1 MADETTAT
9 RSTSTADAKAKAD
22 SERAKKEVDHN
33 KEINKHLDA
42 AREAMVKSGMPI
54 DQADAMLNS
63 ARPRGGGGLVGN
75 FADLQRMGKIQAA
88 GVIETP
94 IGQEDIET
102 SDIEDAFVED
112 PKGNA
117 VAPDDR
123 LAFAHK
129 LDKDAPQ
136 PEPTEA
142 QAKEL
147 KASAA
152 QAAAA
157 EKEDK
162 K

>member
-1 MADETTAT
+1 MADEVTTSS
-9 RSTSTADAKAKAD
+9 STSAKTADKKSTA
-22 SERAKKEVDHN
+22 KEVDHN
-33 KEINKHLDA
+33 SEINKHLDA
-42 AREAMVKSGMPI
+42 ARDAMVKAGTPL
-54 DQADAMLNS
+54 ADAEAFLNS
-63 ARPRGGGGLVGN
+63 ARPRGGGSRVGN
-75 FADLQRMGKIQAA
+75 FADLQRMGKIQTEGIIA
-88 GVIETP
+88 TP
-94 IGQEDIET
+94 PGQDDIET
-102 SDIEDAFVED
+102 SDIKDAFVED
-112 PKGNA
+112 PKGDA

-129 LDKDAPQ
+129 LDPDAPQ

-152 QAAAA
+152 AAAAA